1 MGQSK
6 IKSLFDFYRNSALIF
21 QEDLF
26 GWDQAFHDIRE
37 PELIREKKII
47 VHDDP
52 LVDIID
58 ESQPFDP
65 RYFRPLMVTLRVAIH
80 HITAHL
86 LHVSL
91 THYRTVKVQMN
102 VVLAFG

>member
-1 MGQSK
+1 M
-6 IKSLFDFYRNSALIF
+6 
-21 QEDLF
+21 
-26 GWDQAFHDIRE
+26 
-37 PELIREKKII
+37 

-86 LHVSL
+86 PYVSFMEYCSIKVEMHCHYSIRIMNHVRLSF
-91 THYRTVKVQMN
+91 VN
-102 VVLAFG
+102 DSVLK